1 MDIQEDVKG
10 RVRKYIVDNI
20 MMASDDNLAD
30 EASLLQLGILDS
42 TGVLE
47 LITFIE
53 DSFGIKVEEQEML
66 PENLDSLK
74 GIAAYVARKGGKAV
88 LE

>member
-53 DSFGIKVEEQEML
+53 DSFGIKVEEQEMV